1 MPHTTPAEDTAEPLA
16 ADPGLFWTDE
26 EVSTITAV
34 SLAEVKT
41 EEGGKPHSWHP
52 LVPVGKYHHPQFGV
66 LEFTP
71 EDVQE
76 FADHFAAGVRG
87 SDIPVDEIGSHE
99 ATPGGAAY
107 GWLEQVQV
115 RPDGLY
121 GKIGWNKM
129 GQSALEGDEYRYISP
144 TLHTK
149 TLPFTAQDG
158 RKVGNVVKSI
168 CLTNRPVFKGQPQLQ
183 ITMSEYARVT
193 DPPPDALADNPVEG
207 APAEIGDTNMS
218 DEAVKLSEERDAA
231 LKAAEDASAALKA
244 AQEQIA
250 TMEQAVKAAEEQG
263 ESAVK
268 LAEERD
274 AAVAK
279 LAEIEREQAVKL
291 AEDTYRTME
300 FADNKRLAPAA
311 VESLGKFHLAL
322 PEDLRGEFAEM
333 VKSGGPLQ
341 VQFGEL
347 TSAEPPAGTTAAKPT
362 ADLYAKHV
370 KDGGDEF
377 PERTIEALTEWAETQ
392 GDAVKFAEFDSLYE
406 AFVKAGKPGVK

>member
-1 MPHTTPAEDTAEPLA
+1 MTQTTPAQDDVTPLS
-16 ADPGLFWTDE
+16 ADPGLFWSDE

-52 LVPVGKYHHPQFGV
+52 LVPVGKYHHPQFGQ
-66 LEFTP
+66 LEFTAG
-71 EDVQE
+71 DVQE
-76 FADHFAAGVRG
+76 FADHFTAGVRG
-87 SDIPVDEIGSHE
+87 SDIPVDEIGAHE

-129 GQSALEGDEYRYISP
+129 GQSALEDDEYRYISP

-168 CLTNRPVFKGQPQLQ
+168 CLTNRPVFKGQPSLQ
-183 ITMSEYARVT
+183 VTMSEYARVT
-193 DPPPDALADNPVEG
+193 DPPPDAQEDNPVEG
-207 APAEIGDTNMS
+207 SPAEQGETNMS
-218 DEAVKLSEERDAA
+218 DDAVLLAEERDTA
-231 LKAAEDASAALKA
+231 LKAAEDAAAALKA
-244 AQEQIA
+244 AQDQIA
-250 TMEQAVKAAEEQG
+250 EMEQAVKLAEEQG

-279 LAEIEREQAVKL
+279 LAEIEREQAVKF
-291 AEDTYRTME
+291 AEDTYRNME
-300 FADNKRLAPAA
+300 FAENKRLAPAA
-311 VESLGKFHLAL
+311 VESLGKLHLAL
-322 PEDLRGEFAEM
+322 PEDLRDEFAEM

-347 TSAEPPAGTTAAKPT
+347 SSTEPPADEHAPKPAAE
-362 ADLYAKHV
+362 LYAKHV
-370 KDGGDEF
+370 KDGGEEF
-377 PERTIEALTEWAETQ
+377 TERTVEAVSEWAEAQ
-392 GDAVKFAEFDSLYE
+392 GDGVKFAEFDGLYE
-406 AFVKAGKPGVK
+406 AFVKVGKPGVK